1 MFAAIQAMCKGAYFP
16 MQKFVQKVKK
26 VFSRKKKEFP
36 SDYTPEEIAIIR
48 EVRPYTM
55 TGAARVHSLIQAVRY
70 IVENNIAGDI
80 VECGVWKGGSM
91 LAVIR
96 TLQLLKA
103 PARLLW
109 LYDTYE
115 GMPEPSAED
124 IGRDGKPALEQFGQ
138 YRDGEPEKG
147 SQWCRSPF
155 EEVQSV
161 LAATGYP
168 QDMIRMIKGKVEDTI
183 PGEMPQ
189 HISILRLDTD
199 WYASTKHEMDHLY
212 PVLARHGVMIVD
224 DYGCWQGSRKAV
236 DEYKLANK
244 IPLLLQRIDLSAR
257 ITVKP

>member
-1 MFAAIQAMCKGAYFP
+1 

-26 VFSRKKKEFP
+26 VFSRKKAEFP

-48 EVRPYTM
+48 EVKPYTM
-55 TGAARVHSLIQAVRY
+55 TGSARVHCLIQAVRY
-70 IVENNIAGDI
+70 IVENHISGDM

-103 PARLLW
+103 PPRMLW

-115 GMPEPSAED
+115 GMPAPTAED
-124 IGRDGKPALEQFGQ
+124 IGRDGKPASVQFEQH
-138 YRDGEPEKG
+138 RDGEPEKG

-155 EEVQSV
+155 EEVQGV

-168 QDMIRMIKGKVEDTI
+168 ANMIRMVKGKVEDTI
-183 PGEMPQ
+183 PGQMPG
-189 HISILRLDTD
+189 SIALLRLDTD
-199 WYASTKHEMDHLY
+199 WYSSTKHEMEHLF
-212 PVLARHGVMIVD
+212 PVLVSHGVMIVD

-236 DEYKLANK
+236 DEYKSVNG
-244 IPLLLQRIDLSAR
+244 IPLLLQRIDNSAR

>member
-1 MFAAIQAMCKGAYFP
+1 
-16 MQKFVQKVKK
+16 MQKFVQTVKK
-26 VFSRKKKEFP
+26 VFRRKKAEFP

-48 EVRPYTM
+48 EVKPYTM
-55 TGAARVHSLIQAVRY
+55 TGSARVHSLIQAVRY
-70 IVENNIAGDI
+70 IVENNIQGDI

-103 PARLLW
+103 APRPLW

-147 SQWCRSPF
+147 SQWCRSPY
-155 EEVQSV
+155 EEVQGV
-161 LAATGYP
+161 LFGTGYP
-168 QDMIRMIKGKVEDTI
+168 QELIHMIKGKVEETI
-183 PGEMPQ
+183 PGRMPAQ
-189 HISILRLDTD
+189 ISLLRLDTD
-199 WYASTKHEMDHLY
+199 WYSSTRHEMEHLY

-236 DEYKLANK
+236 DEYKAAHS
-244 IPLLLQRIDLSAR
+244 IPLLLQRIDISAR